1 MDILLRSV
9 YDPVI
14 LVICALI
21 AACFF
26 KCIRERK
33 LHKFSQSTTT
43 VLGIVGTFIGIS
55 IGLFDFSP
63 DDIEKS
69 VRTLLF
75 GLQTAFITSI
85 VGIVATL
92 ATRTLPVMFPR
103 IVREPSE
110 DRPEGATVQTLA
122 DFLHQQIETGKANHE
137 KTLERLERIR
147 ASVSGEG
154 DTSMLTQ
161 IQKLRTTFTD
171 KQDELIREFR
181 DFAETMA
188 EANSQKL
195 IEALEEVM
203 RDFNAKINEQFGD
216 NFKQLNEAV
225 GALVGWQDKNKE
237 QTERMIEQF
246 DRAVAGID
254 QVRESIARTQASL
267 SQMAERSEAI
277 TEAAEKLDPI
287 LTAIQEQRQYMEG
300 YLREFADMS
309 EKAQELLP
317 ALDAKISE
325 LTENF
330 AESVRGAVEANQE
343 SLSKQKDFA
352 QKVIAGFSELDKTA
366 SGAIE
371 QVGALSRQ
379 SMERMRAQVSNATE
393 QQQKL
398 VADLVERLD
407 AQVRDT
413 FTKTEQEIIRLAGES
428 ARNTE
433 ARMKAIDEGL
443 GEELTKALAA
453 LGDRLASISEK
464 FASDYTPL
472 ADALNRAQ
480 NIIKR

>member
-55 IGLFDFSP
+55 IGLFDFNP

-137 KTLERLERIR
+137 KTLERLESIR

-287 LTAIQEQRQYMEG
+287 LTAIQEQRQRHGRLFE
-300 YLREFADMS
+300 S
-309 EKAQELLP
+309 
-317 ALDAKISE
+317 SS
-325 LTENF
+325 LTCRKRRR
-330 AESVRGAVEANQE
+330 S
-343 SLSKQKDFA
+343 SCP
-352 QKVIAGFSELDKTA
+352 
-366 SGAIE
+366 
-371 QVGALSRQ
+371 
-379 SMERMRAQVSNATE
+379 
-393 QQQKL
+393 
-398 VADLVERLD
+398 RLT
-407 AQVRDT
+407 R
-413 FTKTEQEIIRLAGES
+413 R
-428 ARNTE
+428 
-433 ARMKAIDEGL
+433 
-443 GEELTKALAA
+443 
-453 LGDRLASISEK
+453 
-464 FASDYTPL
+464 
-472 ADALNRAQ
+472 
-480 NIIKR
+480 